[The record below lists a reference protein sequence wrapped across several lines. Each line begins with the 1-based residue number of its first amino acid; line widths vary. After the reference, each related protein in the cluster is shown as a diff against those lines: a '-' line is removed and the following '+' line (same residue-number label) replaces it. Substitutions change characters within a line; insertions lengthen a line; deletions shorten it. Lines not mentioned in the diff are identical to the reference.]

1 MRGHRGRVDP
11 SGAESGVA
19 LTVAPVDS
27 REKPLLGGVA
37 IMLTGA
43 VSNQTGAAIGAHAFP
58 FIGPAGVVAVRQIV
72 AAAVLLPVARPPF
85 RRMTWHQWWPTL
97 LLAAVFATMNLSLYT
112 AIDRIGLSLAVT
124 LEFLGPLS
132 VALVGS
138 RTRLDLVIALAAG
151 AGVYVLIQPG
161 PTSDWLGIALAL
173 VAAGCWASYIVLNR
187 VLGSRL
193 PGLQAPAAATSVSA
207 VVYLP
212 VLVVLIAQGKLQ
224 GAALLYAVC
233 AGVLSSAVPYAADL
247 IALRRVPQ
255 RFFGVFMSVN
265 PVIAAVAGIV
275 LLGQVLD
282 VHEWIG
288 IAVVVTANAVA
299 VATSGGPRT

>member
-1 MRGHRGRVDP
+1 
-11 SGAESGVA
+11 
-19 LTVAPVDS
+19 
-27 REKPLLGGVA
+27 
-37 IMLTGA
+37 
-43 VSNQTGAAIGAHAFP
+43 
-58 FIGPAGVVAVRQIV
+58 
-72 AAAVLLPVARPPF
+72 
-85 RRMTWHQWWPTL
+85 MTWHQWWPTL

-138 RTRLDLVIALAAG
+138 RTRLDLLIAATAG
-151 AGVYVLIQPG
+151 LGVWVLIQPG

-173 VAAGCWASYIVLNR
+173 VAAACWASYIVLNR
-187 VLGSRL
+187 MLGSRL

-207 VVYLP
+207 LVYLP
-212 VLVVLIAQGKLQ
+212 VVLVLVVDGKLQ
-224 GAALLYAVC
+224 GPALLYAVC
-233 AGVLSSAVPYAADL
+233 AGILSSAVPYAADL
-247 IALRRVPQ
+247 IALRRIHA

-282 VHEWIG
+282 LHEWVG
-288 IAVVVTANAVA
+288 IVIVVTANAVA
-299 VATSGGPRT
+299 VSTSR

>member
-1 MRGHRGRVDP
+1 
-11 SGAESGVA
+11 
-19 LTVAPVDS
+19 
-27 REKPLLGGVA
+27 
-37 IMLTGA
+37 
-43 VSNQTGAAIGAHAFP
+43 
-58 FIGPAGVVAVRQIV
+58 
-72 AAAVLLPVARPPF
+72 
-85 RRMTWHQWWPTL
+85 
-97 LLAAVFATMNLSLYT
+97 MNLSLYT

-282 VHEWIG
+282 LHEWIG